1 MRFTPWARRVVAA
14 AAVVPIISV
23 GVASPAKANDKR
35 IVIRNNGRVVAAAT
49 YNDRTDTYCVKQNSG
64 RQGAVLWAKKKSNG
78 KVIGYTITAPD
89 GKRRCSGNLSI
100 REDIRLV
107 MHLRVGNRHKKA
119 GHYS

>member
-1 MRFTPWARRVVAA
+1 MRFKPWAGRVLAA
-14 AAVVPIISV
+14 AAVVPIISLS
-23 GVASPAKANDKR
+23 VAAPAEANDKR
-35 IVIRNNGRVVAAAT
+35 IVIGKNHHVVAVAT

-64 RQGAVLWAKKKSNG
+64 RQGALLWATKKRNG
-78 KVIGYTITAPD
+78 KVIGSTLTAPD